1 MMHLQVQRFEYGT
14 NYTLGRFFINGQY
27 ACFTLEDKVRQRQNV
42 PVEQWKVKGE
52 TAIPTG
58 TYKVI
63 VDFSTRFNND
73 MPHVLDVPGFEGIRI
88 HPGNTDKDT
97 EGCILLGNTWVGS
110 DFIRNSRMAFAAFYP
125 KLQEAI
131 KNGEDVTLEII

>member
-1 MMHLQVQRFEYGT
+1 MMHLQVKRFEYGT

-63 VDFSTRFNND
+63 VDFSTRFNKD

-97 EGCILLGNTWVGS
+97 EGCILLGNTWVGV
-110 DFIRNSRMAFAAFYP
+110 DFIGNSRMAFATFFP